1 MICGV
6 ISKVISPTL
15 LVIEI
20 FKALYIERW
29 FAVKKTNQGKCTIMG
44 CFAYLIGWYNY
55 TSRTIYAHCTPH
67 CKDQTSKSYLFV
79 NKIIK
84 HHFILT
90 KCFLFLLWIKK
101 YQFTLCFIFN
111 DLYKKQLNINLKEI
125 YFYIF
130 LSFEFLR
137 FQKKKNRCKW
147 NSDNGKEPCILSF
160 HHSNFGFN

>member
-20 FKALYIERW
+20 FKALYIERC

-137 FQKKKNRCKW
+137 FQKKKKQVQVEQW
-147 NSDNGKEPCILSF
+147 QW
-160 HHSNFGFN
+160 